1 MRGENFYNDFVNFG
15 ESLKI
20 LRKRKGYTQSDLAKK
35 AGIDRKHLSDLE
47 LGKHGVGLEISLRLC
62 NALKVNRFELLVLA
76 WEDEYK
82 EVNMGIGVEVLV
94 FGNQLG
100 GTGNVLG
107 GIVKLRGQLTL
118 VGGVDACKV
127 GKLFL

>member
-82 EVNMGIGVEVLV
+82 EYVKMVAKQKEQERCTPHLTKCPFFQYNMLS
-94 FGNQLG
+94 
-100 GTGNVLG
+100 
-107 GIVKLRGQLTL
+107 
-118 VGGVDACKV
+118 D
-127 GKLFL
+127 